1 MRIHFGTLLLSVAIA
16 MVLWGMAQGTSSVDR
31 GVDIPIVFDEVPDD
45 LVIVGQ
51 TVDTVNLRVLGS
63 RAALRN
69 VSSERL
75 EYRVD
80 VAGAKP
86 GHAVYEVDSSLIELP
101 RGVRAVSRSPA
112 AIEVDFERRGR
123 KAVRVRPEVVG
134 EPELGFVVARVEAD
148 PPHIWIAGAARDV
161 LRVNEVATEAIDV
174 AGLQAPIER
183 KVRLAFGS
191 EHMWPEQDGP
201 VTVRIAIEPAPP
213 PADVQ
218 APAKGPA
225 KAPAKGPSAASPKAP
240 GAGGAR
246 GGA

>member
-112 AIEVDFERRGR
+112 AIE
-123 KAVRVRPEVVG
+123 A
-134 EPELGFVVARVEAD
+134 AD
-148 PPHIWIAGAARDV
+148 IALLADDLTKVPYA
-161 LRVNEVATEAIDV
+161 
-174 AGLQAPIER
+174 
-183 KVRLAFGS
+183 VRLARRARATIRLNIGIALGLKTLLAVGALLGVVSLAMAVLIGDMGGS
-191 EHMWPEQDGP
+191 IAVTLNALRVAATSAP
-201 VTVRIAIEPAPP
+201 VDRHLSRRAAVSQSTPIQPA
-213 PADVQ
+213 
-218 APAKGPA
+218 
-225 KAPAKGPSAASPKAP
+225 
-240 GAGGAR
+240 
-246 GGA
+246 